1 MALGF
6 NQVCKYFVY
15 PENRSAPMSEFSV
28 RTEKWNALPD
38 DLKRIVEVAVRKWN
52 AHNLQTLGVLDAEA
66 VNKWIAQGGQA
77 LNWTQEARDEMRT
90 FVRNEIWPLW
100 SGRSAFAK
108 KVLTSQVN
116 WMVKIGTVSQ
126 EEAAGMKKAGVID

>member
-1 MALGF
+1 M
-6 NQVCKYFVY
+6 
-15 PENRSAPMSEFSV
+15 
-28 RTEKWNALPD
+28 
-38 DLKRIVEVAVRKWN
+38 AVRKWN

-66 VNKWIAQGGQA
+66 VNKWTAQGGVA
-77 LNWTQEARDEMRT
+77 LNWTKEARDDMRT
-90 FVRNEIWPLW
+90 FVRKEIWPLW